1 VPSLTPVGQTYAH
14 SRISSLCYC
23 TFNNSASVSL
33 RLPPPVGPTSCAAWR
48 TRSPASLA
56 HIRRALQATCRT
68 PRRLHTPPLH
78 VTRTDPPPPRSA
90 ARTWWTPRSVNL
102 LNAQARTRP
111 HQPHMHAMAVVC
123 LGAPAC
129 SGVRVTKQR
138 GSVPGLWCVPTGEIP
153 VYLREKPL
161 CTYGRSAVYLREK
174 KHALMLYF

>member
-1 VPSLTPVGQTYAH
+1 MLLYFQQFCKRFPA
-14 SRISSLCYC
+14 SS
-23 TFNNSASVSL
+23 
-33 RLPPPVGPTSCAAWR
+33 PPVWPTSCAAWR
-48 TRSPASLA
+48 TLSPASLA

-153 VYLREKPL
+153 VYLREKSP
-161 CTYGRSAVYLREK
+161 CTYGRSPCVPTGEVPCTYGRRN
-174 KHALMLYF
+174 MR

>member
-1 VPSLTPVGQTYAH
+1 MPSLTPVGQTYAH

-33 RLPPPVGPTSCAAWR
+33 RLPPLCGRRHAPPG
-48 TRSPASLA
+48 A
-56 HIRRALQATCRT
+56 HSA
-68 PRRLHTPPLH
+68 PR
-78 VTRTDPPPPRSA
+78 VY
-90 ARTWWTPRSVNL
+90 
-102 LNAQARTRP
+102 
-111 HQPHMHAMAVVC
+111 QPHMHAMAVVC

-138 GSVPGLWCVPTGEIP
+138 DSVPGLWCVPTGEIP

-174 KHALMLYF
+174 KHALILYF